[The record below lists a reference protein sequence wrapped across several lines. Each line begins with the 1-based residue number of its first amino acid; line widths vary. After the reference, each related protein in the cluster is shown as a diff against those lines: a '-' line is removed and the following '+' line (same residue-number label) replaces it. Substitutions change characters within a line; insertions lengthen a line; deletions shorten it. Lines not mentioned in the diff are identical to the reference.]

1 MAIITIQGSE
11 EKNLHIHYEVDT
23 SLPPIGA
30 GGMGQVF
37 RGVRVEELTGVRR
50 DAAIKF
56 MFDDLPESAI
66 ERTRREASVKIHNE
80 NLVEMFGFIE
90 VGIPDSAGN
99 VHKRYHVASELLN
112 GVMLHDLMRGKTTD
126 VSGNEMEFARELYR
140 QYSCDRMRFAIFI
153 IRNILSGVMA
163 LHDAGYIHR
172 DIDPSNV
179 MITSDGKVKL
189 IDFGICKKLDSLGTG
204 DRHLTS
210 AGQFMG
216 KAAYAAPELVTGDV
230 AHQDET
236 TDIYAIGIMFYELLT
251 GNVPFD
257 GSTHEVLARQLKED
271 IPVKNLTD
279 KAARPVIR
287 KATAKKQSAR
297 YASAAEFR
305 VAVEQLSR
313 NSKVTSGGTN
323 PGIDSPV
330 KLPADKKKIA
340 IFGGAAAAAVALIAI
355 GIAAFSGGGEEK
367 EDDDLIARQQ
377 LIESRK
383 TEIADMII
391 DDMSTVNRIDSL
403 TGLEIPTAGSL
414 ISQAKMQLT
423 SATTAG
429 EGINLLKKVADRKM
443 KSSAEALA
451 LLAALNSR
459 SQTLDESI
467 LSSTDSLF
475 AEKDYRLAHELNNRA
490 VELNGDNYHALYE
503 LALDYMAGDA
513 RGVVDRDIAK
523 ATELFTKAR
532 KAAETSGDSAFVGR
546 IDIPLQ
552 QLGADNSF

>member
-1 MAIITIQGSE
+1 M
-11 EKNLHIHYEVDT
+11 
-23 SLPPIGA
+23 
-30 GGMGQVF
+30 
-37 RGVRVEELTGVRR
+37 
-50 DAAIKF
+50 
-56 MFDDLPESAI
+56 
-66 ERTRREASVKIHNE
+66 
-80 NLVEMFGFIE
+80 
-90 VGIPDSAGN
+90 
-99 VHKRYHVASELLN
+99 
-112 GVMLHDLMRGKTTD
+112 
-126 VSGNEMEFARELYR
+126 
-140 QYSCDRMRFAIFI
+140 
-153 IRNILSGVMA
+153 
-163 LHDAGYIHR
+163 
-172 DIDPSNV
+172 
-179 MITSDGKVKL
+179 
-189 IDFGICKKLDSLGTG
+189 
-204 DRHLTS
+204 
-210 AGQFMG
+210 
-216 KAAYAAPELVTGDV
+216 
-230 AHQDET
+230 
-236 TDIYAIGIMFYELLT
+236 
-251 GNVPFD
+251 
-257 GSTHEVLARQLKED
+257 
-271 IPVKNLTD
+271 
-279 KAARPVIR
+279 
-287 KATAKKQSAR
+287 
-297 YASAAEFR
+297 
-305 VAVEQLSR
+305 
-313 NSKVTSGGTN
+313 
-323 PGIDSPV
+323 
-330 KLPADKKKIA
+330 
-340 IFGGAAAAAVALIAI
+340 ALIAI